1 MDELMNLNNS
11 LFSKKYN
18 NEYYTNKNNTNK
30 NNNETNKN
38 HNECKILIHKYLKI
52 STMYTNIN
60 KKDCV
65 TNSCRRR
72 KEEILGCLKNIHEQ
86 IEICE

>member
-11 LFSKKYN
+11 LFYKKYN
-18 NEYYTNKNNTNK
+18 NEYYYSKNNTNK
-30 NNNETNKN
+30 NN
-38 HNECKILIHKYLKI
+38 NECKILIHKYLKI

>member
-1 MDELMNLNNS
+1 MEKLMNLNNS
-11 LFSKKYN
+11 LFSKSNNKY
-18 NEYYTNKNNTNK
+18 YFSKND
-30 NNNETNKN
+30 
-38 HNECKILIHKYLKI
+38 NECNILIYEYLKI

>member
-1 MDELMNLNNS
+1 MNLNNS
-11 LFSKKYN
+11 LFSKSN
-18 NEYYTNKNNTNK
+18 NEYYFSKND
-30 NNNETNKN
+30 
-38 HNECKILIHKYLKI
+38 NECNILIYEYLKI

-72 KEEILGCLKNIHEQ
+72 KEEILGCLKNIHDQ

>member
-1 MDELMNLNNS
+1 MEKLMNLNNS
-11 LFSKKYN
+11 LFSKSN
-18 NEYYTNKNNTNK
+18 NEYYFSKND
-30 NNNETNKN
+30 
-38 HNECKILIHKYLKI
+38 NECNILIYEYLKI

-60 KKDCV
+60 KKNCI

-72 KEEILGCLKNIHEQ
+72 KEEILGCLKNIHKQ

>member
-1 MDELMNLNNS
+1 MEKLMNLNNS
-11 LFSKKYN
+11 LFSKSN
-18 NEYYTNKNNTNK
+18 NEYYFSKND
-30 NNNETNKN
+30 
-38 HNECKILIHKYLKI
+38 NECNILIYEYLKI

-60 KKDCV
+60 KKNCV

-72 KEEILGCLKNIHEQ
+72 KEEILGCLKNIHKQ

>member
-1 MDELMNLNNS
+1 MEKLMNLNNS
-11 LFSKKYN
+11 LFSKSN
-18 NEYYTNKNNTNK
+18 NEYYFSK
-30 NNNETNKN
+30 NNNECN
-38 HNECKILIHKYLKI
+38 ILIYEYLKI

-60 KKDCV
+60 KKNCI

-72 KEEILGCLKNIHEQ
+72 KEEILGCLKNIHKQ